1 MALTKGNKA
10 QWSDIQNLYN
20 KLNTARSKFSIAQVS
35 VPANPGLFF
44 GNQTTNLSSQVDAM
58 KSNSY
63 IGQTAVTGVTAPNR
77 GEPISPEDFSIISST
92 IDKIQNTCAHD
103 AAFNSS
109 HRASN
114 LTSNLSTYNSGHR
127 SSNYRTNDAADYTGI
142 YVSNNSGHRASNR
155 TSDNSPVYG
164 THYSSYYASRSCSG
178 NNSPVYGTHY
188 SSYYASKNRSKK

>member
-20 KLNTARSKFSIAQVS
+20 KLNTARSKFSITQVS

-63 IGQTAVTGVTAPNR
+63 IGQTAVTGVTAPSK

-103 AAFNSS
+103 AAFNGT

-114 LTSNLSTYNSGHR
+114 LTSNLSTYNSGYR
-127 SSNYRTNDAADYTGI
+127 SSNYTTDDTSD
-142 YVSNNSGHRASNR
+142 YVSDHSSHRASNL
-155 TSDNSPVYG
+155 SSNNSPVYG

-188 SSYYASKNRSKK
+188 SSYYASKNRSK